1 MASTN
6 LPSVAIED
14 SAAGTK
20 LFFDQYGREPLQFN
34 VNDAEATI
42 GFFTNRG
49 FDTDAA
55 IITAS
60 TLLKQAKLD
69 NVPIFQLLDTLSGLT
84 GVELNFLIAEI
95 LNNNRPS
102 TSTLGFRNQVLVK
115 TNQIR
120 NIAA

>member
-1 MASTN
+1 MAFTN
-6 LPSVAIED
+6 LPSVTIED
-14 SAAGTK
+14 SAASTK
-20 LFFDQYGREPLQFN
+20 LFFDLYGREPLQFN

-49 FDTDAA
+49 FDADAA

-102 TSTLGFRNQVLVK
+102 TSTLGFRNQTLVK

>member
-1 MASTN
+1 MSFTN
-6 LPSVAIED
+6 LPSVTIED
-14 SAAGTK
+14 SAASTK

-34 VNDAEATI
+34 ANDAEAAI
-42 GFFTNRG
+42 GFFTSRG

-69 NVPIFQLLDTLSGLT
+69 SVPIFQLLDTLTSLT
-84 GVELNFLIAEI
+84 HVELNFLIAEI
-95 LNNNRPS
+95 LNNNRGS
-102 TSTLGFRNQVLVK
+102 TSAIGFRTQSVVK